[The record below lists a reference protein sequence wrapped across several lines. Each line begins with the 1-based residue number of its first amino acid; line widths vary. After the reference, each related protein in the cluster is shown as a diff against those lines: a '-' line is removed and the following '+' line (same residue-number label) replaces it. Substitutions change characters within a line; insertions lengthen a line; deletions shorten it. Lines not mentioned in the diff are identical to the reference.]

1 MTDSVPLR
9 CHTDSV
15 WEGMTQTPTN
25 IDPYAELDNRSDA
38 FELAEEFRKRRPLRP
53 RPHTRGGFPQDR
65 NRRGAVD

>member
-1 MTDSVPLR
+1 
-9 CHTDSV
+9 
-15 WEGMTQTPTN
+15 MTQTPTN